1 MHPSHVILDYWFG
14 TVDLKAPPLD
24 DRENLWW
31 VADPIIDR
39 ELEKLFASDIRSS
52 ADGSNQDWAVA
63 PDSCLALI
71 ILLDQFTRSIW
82 RGDARSFEHD
92 PHALRIAKQAVHDG
106 HDAAAHP
113 RKAVFFYMPLM
124 HSESLADQDRCIE
137 LFRELHDTAPADCK
151 ETLAGNIAFSIK
163 HRDVIAKFD
172 RFPSRNE
179 ALGRETT
186 PDETKFLAEHG
197 PGW

>member
-14 TVDLKAPPLD
+14 TVPINEPPAP

-31 VADPIIDR
+31 VADPIIDKEIER
-39 ELEKLFASDIRSS
+39 LFAHDIRPS
-52 ADGSNQDWAVA
+52 ADGSNRDWAA
-63 PDSCLALI
+63 SPDSCLALI

-82 RGDARSFEHD
+82 RGDARSYEHD
-92 PHALRIAKQAVHDG
+92 PHALRIAKQAVRDG

-124 HSESLADQDRCIE
+124 HSESLADQDRCVE
-137 LFRELHDTAPADCK
+137 LFRELHDTAPPAAK
-151 ETLAGNIAFSIK
+151 EILAGNIAFAIK
-163 HRDVIAKFD
+163 HRDVIARFG

-179 ALGRETT
+179 ALGRAST
-186 PDETKFLAEHG
+186 PEEIEFLAAHG